1 MSENKYIIDKDSL
14 TGIADTVRD
23 KLGTGEATTDSQTGD
38 IIYPEDKGYYLKKE
52 VVAKISGFGWSQTGY
67 SGNFGINYAPRI
79 ESADWDEAVGEP
91 WYSAEITLINV
102 GGSYLYDMTVS
113 YSGGGSQ
120 NFTNVRSSTYTV
132 SAPNGSNFFNLNF
145 FNKYNPSTY
154 NGSSSLGSLVVI
166 FKDAEGKPIKPKQSS
181 YRYLWRY
188 SGNYGTYNFGT
199 EDVPTPIPFS
209 IDDIQDKI
217 TNYLGKKSGLI
228 YRYHINPQ
236 SNEKGTS
243 FAGTPLSEMNVLD
256 YGVTSVSQIKFML
269 VYGYNTSSS
278 FTWYPSSSTSFTMI
292 INGKPFYSS
301 DSGNVYW
308 PDWTSDKRYSSYK
321 FQLCPSKLSNWPL
334 GVMRGT
340 TSSYMGE
347 NCLQYP
353 KIVFMVLD
361 LEATG

>member
-1 MSENKYIIDKDSL
+1 MSDNKYIIDKDSL
-14 TGIADTVRD
+14 TGIADAVRD
-23 KLGTGEATTDSQTGD
+23 KLGAGEATTDSQTGD
-38 IIYPEDKGYYLKKE
+38 IIYPEDKGYYLEKE
-52 VVAKISGFGWSQTGY
+52 TVAKISGFGWSETGY
-67 SGNFGINYAPRI
+67 SGNFGLNYAPRI

-91 WYSAEITLINV
+91 WYSAEITLVNV

-120 NFTNVRSSTYTV
+120 SFTNVRSSTYTV

-154 NGSSSLGSLVVI
+154 NGSSSLGSLVII

-181 YRYLWRY
+181 CRYLWRY
-188 SGNYGTYNFGT
+188 SGNYGTKNFGT

-236 SNEKGTS
+236 NNESGTA
-243 FAGTPLSEMNVLD
+243 FAGSPLSEMNVLD

-269 VYGYNTSSS
+269 IYGSSGS
-278 FTWYPSSSTSFTMI
+278 FTWSPGNQQYTII
-292 INGKPFYSS
+292 INGKIFRRNYYGEEWPNRSWDVSNPSYSLH
-301 DSGNVYW
+301 
-308 PDWTSDKRYSSYK
+308 
-321 FQLCPSKLSNWPL
+321 LCASKNNTWPL
-334 GVMRGT
+334 GIMLG
-340 TSSYMGE
+340 TSSSYTSDDI
-347 NCLQYP
+347 LQYP

-361 LEATG
+361 LEATE